1 MSNAW
6 SQMKLINEI
15 THFMYLHCTGSGAE
29 QTQNQAKF
37 ISSML
42 EIFNNTKL
50 RIRSIEELW
59 SISWD
64 KPIWSNEKATR
75 ASVVYKTCLTNNNFQ
90 NYQQLSTD
98 EEFNLQSLKGLRDP
112 VEKLARIQ
120 ALHAGFSKVYDA
132 YVKTMSEL
140 EELDRSEGIQNSQ
153 SRNFDAIRKSIGVPP
168 HQKLTNTLY
177 SEMHALRG
185 YGGITEL
192 HTLADHGFP
201 VCKPDLWIVRLAQ
214 AFTEIQQT
222 NQLEAFIQIRY
233 PDFKIAEVIGDEKF
247 FERQPQF
254 TFLVM
259 DYLIESQLDFEDEF
273 FATHNI
279 PITQRYIAHRLT
291 DLLVAKF
298 GMSLEKSFGLI
309 RSPLELLDKND
320 AKSDPRLIEHYPLL
334 SELATKGAEI
344 QRVAALK
351 KKQGGTKEKAPSK
364 RYAIKKEKPV
374 KVLEPKPQE
383 IDEYRSQ
390 LVSFKQALFD
400 ERIKKL
406 MSKGATWGQILAK
419 LQVISPANFGDSTL

>member
-1 MSNAW
+1 
-6 SQMKLINEI
+6 MKLINEI
-15 THFMYLHCTGSGAE
+15 THFMYLHCTGGGGE
-29 QTQNQAKF
+29 QAQNQAKF

-50 RIRSIEELW
+50 KNRSIEELW
-59 SISWD
+59 AISWD

-75 ASVVYKTCLTNNNFQ
+75 ASEVYKTCLTNNIFQ
-90 NYQQLSTD
+90 NYQQISTD
-98 EEFNLQSLKGLRDP
+98 EELNLQSLKGLRDP
-112 VEKLARIQ
+112 VEKLARIKG
-120 ALHAGFSKVYDA
+120 LHAGFARVYDA

-140 EELDRSEGIQNSQ
+140 EVLDRSQGMQQSQ
-153 SRNFDAIRKSIGVPP
+153 LGKFDAIRKSIGVPP
-168 HQKLTNTLY
+168 YQKLKSTLY

-222 NQLEAFIQIRY
+222 NQLEVFIQAQY
-233 PDFKIAEVIGDEKF
+233 PDFKIAEVLGDEKF

-259 DYLIESQLDFEDEF
+259 DYLIESQFDFDDEF
-273 FATHNI
+273 FTAHDI
-279 PITQRYIAHRLT
+279 PVTERYIAHRLT

-309 RSPLELLDKND
+309 RSPLELLDKSD
-320 AKSDPRLIEHYPLL
+320 GKSDPRLIEQYPVL
-334 SELATKGAEI
+334 SALATKGAEI

-351 KKQGGTKEKAPSK
+351 KKQGSAKEKTSSK
-364 RYAIKKEKPV
+364 RYAIKKQKPA
-374 KVLEPKPQE
+374 KVVEAKPQE

-390 LVSFKQALFD
+390 LASFKQAIFD
-400 ERIKKL
+400 ERVKKL
-406 MSKGATWGQILAK
+406 LAKGATWGQILSK
-419 LQVISPANFGDSTL
+419 LRVISPANFGDSTL